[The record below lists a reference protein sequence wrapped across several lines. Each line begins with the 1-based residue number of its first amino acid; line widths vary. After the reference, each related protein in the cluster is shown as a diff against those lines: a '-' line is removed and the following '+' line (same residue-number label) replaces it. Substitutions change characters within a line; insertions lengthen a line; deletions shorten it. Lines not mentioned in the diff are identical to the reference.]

1 MNKDNI
7 DITEIRINDI
17 FRYAGEV
24 FFGLEDLRDTSFRK
38 YNMKE
43 HMNDRPYVVLVQERF
58 PCFDSEDSANE
69 DRFYQNYYLTTD
81 WAKAKQICED
91 EAAGN
96 GLFPILEPMFS
107 KSKIEERHLPYIY
120 YHGDWNTMEIVQDK
134 NAEDRVEV
142 FSGPDFYLSDRP
154 EPTPCVY
161 GPPPDIAREFDQELE
176 REHEHESDAED

>member
-24 FFGLEDLRDTSFRK
+24 FFGLEDLRDASFRK

-96 GLFPILEPMFS
+96 GLFPSGSCESPIKGGS
-107 KSKIEERHLPYIY
+107 
-120 YHGDWNTMEIVQDK
+120 GNTEYLLYVK
-134 NAEDRVEV
+134 RV
-142 FSGPDFYLSDRP
+142 P
-154 EPTPCVY
+154 
-161 GPPPDIAREFDQELE
+161 Q
-176 REHEHESDAED
+176 